1 MAKYRITA
9 PDGKILIVNG
19 PDGATQEE
27 VEAKISEIYKPRSQA
42 FHKDETDYENMS
54 WAEAVGRGA
63 LNLPAS
69 TARMVGDMWDAVTS
83 PIETTKT
90 VTQVIGG
97 GVRAALNQIPG
108 VDVTREDSQQKFDAV
123 VDYFAEKYTTGNGF
137 KKALAEDPAG
147 ILADI
152 SAAFSGGGTAVAK
165 TVGTTSKVGKVAE
178 KVASKAAAIDPL
190 TATGKGIVK
199 GTELA
204 GTGITKSLAFTSGV
218 GDEAIKQAYKAGRE
232 GGEALDSFTTNLRNS
247 DTGAALQILE
257 DAQTNL
263 QTIKADRAKAY
274 KEGMAAVSKKPQIM
288 DFKLIDDIFNN
299 ADFKSRIFGQ
309 GTSGI
314 VLSSV
319 KDVYKDINDVVKQ
332 YRDVNANS
340 LLDFDDMK
348 RSINSLRSKYQNNNE
363 ALGLINDLSKK
374 IGDEVKK
381 ASPEYAKIMK
391 SYEEASELLYE
402 IQHSLSLGRKKPAE
416 VALKKLL
423 STMRNNVSTNYG
435 QRVTLVEKLQEAGGK
450 DLLSALAGNEL
461 SSVFPRGLRGVT
473 ASGGL
478 GLLGA
483 AGGLTLGA
491 IPSLALSSPRLVGEA
506 AKLAGSTARRTKG
519 LLSKLPIS
527 KAQMLPPA
535 SGSYLA
541 VLGRDYEEEQ

>member
-90 VTQVIGG
+90 VTQVIEG

-247 DTGAALQILE
+247 DTGAALQILD

-263 QTIKADRAKAY
+263 QKIKADRAKAY
-274 KEGMAAVSKKPQIM
+274 QEGMSKVSKDSQRI
-288 DFKLIDDIFNN
+288 DFKVVDDLL
-299 ADFKSRIFGQ
+299 DSPDLKSRIFGQ
-309 GTSGI
+309 AGI
-314 VLSSV
+314 PRSQVLKDLFGDI
-319 KDVYKDINDVVKQ
+319 KDVVGDYKN
-332 YRDVNANS
+332 VNANS
-340 LLDFDDMK
+340 LIDFDDMK
-348 RSINSLRSKYQNNNE
+348 RSINGLRSKYQNNPEAIGIISEVSKQIGNE
-363 ALGLINDLSKK
+363 I
-374 IGDEVKK
+374 KK

-416 VALKKLL
+416 VSLKKLL

-435 QRVTLVEKLQEAGGK
+435 QRLTLAEKLQEVGGK
-450 DLLSALAGNEL
+450 NILAGLAGQEL
-461 SSVFPRGLRGVT
+461 SSVFPKGLRGVT

>member
-247 DTGAALQILE
+247 DTGAALQILD

-263 QTIKADRAKAY
+263 QKIKSDRAKAY
-274 KEGMAAVSKKPQIM
+274 QEGMSKVSKDSQRI
-288 DFKLIDDIFNN
+288 DFKVVDDLL
-299 ADFKSRIFGQ
+299 DSPDLKSRIFGQ
-309 GTSGI
+309 AGI
-314 VLSSV
+314 PRSQVLKDLFGDI
-319 KDVYKDINDVVKQ
+319 KDVVGDYKN
-332 YRDVNANS
+332 VNANS
-340 LLDFDDMK
+340 LIDFDDMK
-348 RSINSLRSKYQNNNE
+348 RSINGLRSKYQNNPEAIGIISEVSKQIGNE
-363 ALGLINDLSKK
+363 I
-374 IGDEVKK
+374 KK

-416 VALKKLL
+416 VSLKKLL

-435 QRVTLVEKLQEAGGK
+435 QRLTLAEKLQEVGGK
-450 DLLSALAGNEL
+450 NILAGLAGQEL
-461 SSVFPRGLRGVT
+461 SSVFPKGLRGVT

>member
-247 DTGAALQILE
+247 DTGAALQILD

-263 QTIKADRAKAY
+263 QKIKSDRAKAY
-274 KEGMAAVSKKPQIM
+274 QEGMSKVSKDSQRI
-288 DFKLIDDIFNN
+288 DFKVVDDLL
-299 ADFKSRIFGQ
+299 DSPDLKSRIFGQ
-309 GTSGI
+309 AGI
-314 VLSSV
+314 PRSQVLKDLFGDI
-319 KDVYKDINDVVKQ
+319 KDVVGDYKN
-332 YRDVNANS
+332 VNANS
-340 LLDFDDMK
+340 LIDFDDMK
-348 RSINSLRSKYQNNNE
+348 RSINGLRSKYQNNPEAIGIISEVSKQIGNE
-363 ALGLINDLSKK
+363 I
-374 IGDEVKK
+374 KK

-416 VALKKLL
+416 VSLKKLL

-435 QRVTLVEKLQEAGGK
+435 QRLTLAEKLQEVGGK
-450 DLLSALAGNEL
+450 NILAGLAGQEL
-461 SSVFPRGLRGVT
+461 SSVFPKGLRGVT

-506 AKLAGSTARRTKG
+506 AKLAGSTVRRTKG

>member
-54 WAEAVGRGA
+54 WAEAAGRGA
-63 LNLPAS
+63 LNLPTS
-69 TARMVGDMWDAVTS
+69 TVRMLGDMWDAVSS
-83 PIETTKT
+83 PIETTKA

-165 TVGTTSKVGKVAE
+165 TLGTTSKVGRVAE
-178 KVASKAAAIDPL
+178 QVASKAAAIDPL

-247 DTGAALQILE
+247 DTGTALQILE

-263 QTIKADRAKAY
+263 QKIKTDRAKAY
-274 KEGMAAVSKKPQIM
+274 QEGMSKVSKDSQRI
-288 DFKLIDDIFNN
+288 DFKAVDDIL
-299 ADFKSRIFGQ
+299 DSSDLKSRIFGQ
-309 GTSGI
+309 AGI
-314 VLSSV
+314 PRSSV
-319 KDVYKDINDVVKQ
+319 LKDLFGDIEDVVKE
-332 YRDVNANS
+332 YKNVNANS
-340 LLDFDDMK
+340 LIDFDDMK
-348 RSINSLRSKYQNNNE
+348 RSINGLRSKYQNNPE
-363 ALGLINDLSKK
+363 AIGVISEVSKK
-374 IGDEVKK
+374 IGETIKK

-416 VALKKLL
+416 VSLKKLL

-435 QRVTLVEKLQEAGGK
+435 QRLTLAEKLQEAGGK
-450 DLLSALAGNEL
+450 NILAGLAGQEL
-461 SSVFPRGLRGVT
+461 SSVFPKGLRGVT

-541 VLGRDYEEEQ
+541 VLGRDYEEE